1 MLDKISGSCYDGST
15 LKNGGPCH
23 ADRNE
28 EMHPFPGGL
37 TSVSSDKDYDSR
49 SVNLMFAWGR
59 FEDECC
65 SLTFSGSQV
74 VVAGPN
80 NRGFQVYHS
89 VDPELLDRLTAEVQ
103 TYGVKN

>member
-1 MLDKISGSCYDGST
+1 
-15 LKNGGPCH
+15 
-23 ADRNE
+23 
-28 EMHPFPGGL
+28 L
-37 TSVSSDKDYDSR
+37 TSVSNDKDYDSR

-89 VDPELLDRLTAEVQ
+89 VDPELLDRLIAEVQ

>member
-1 MLDKISGSCYDGST
+1 
-15 LKNGGPCH
+15 
-23 ADRNE
+23 
-28 EMHPFPGGL
+28 
-37 TSVSSDKDYDSR
+37 
-49 SVNLMFAWGR
+49 MFAWGR

-80 NRGFQVYHS
+80 SRGFQVYHS
-89 VDPELLDRLTAEVQ
+89 VDPELLDRLIAEVQ